1 MGYIYLKGG
10 DCIYRIGT
18 DCYVTLPYEKS
29 NGIIGVNSKG
39 SVISVSINEENIVN
53 YIVSSM
59 DNPGMAQR
67 FAERNNLKG
76 ADELFIQTFD
86 DFISNGQY
94 TEAARGPS
102 INHVKSFFDISNP
115 HSPFLGYFTKY
126 GLCSNMAI

>member
-18 DCYVTLPYEKS
+18 DCYVTLPYEKA

-76 ADELFIQTFD
+76 ADKLFIQTFEN
-86 DFISNGQY
+86 FISNGQH
-94 TEAARGPS
+94 TEAARGLS
-102 INHVKSFFDISNP
+102 INYVESFLSFL
-115 HSPFLGYFTKY
+115 SPTYKLRF
-126 GLCSNMAI
+126 M